1 MAGLLPL
8 ADVPHLK
15 AGQGG
20 VTLLRCQLD
29 ASTPGPVLLRF
40 NSANGVSLWLDGKL
54 VGAQD
59 VTELTVPAGVHTLTV
74 ALDVGARREPLR
86 CELDDKPGSPARVRV
101 VGGK

>member
-1 MAGLLPL
+1 
-8 ADVPHLK
+8 
-15 AGQGG
+15 
-20 VTLLRCQLD
+20 
-29 ASTPGPVLLRF
+29 
-40 NSANGVSLWLDGKL
+40 VSLWLDGKL

-74 ALDVGARREPLR
+74 ALDLGARREPLR